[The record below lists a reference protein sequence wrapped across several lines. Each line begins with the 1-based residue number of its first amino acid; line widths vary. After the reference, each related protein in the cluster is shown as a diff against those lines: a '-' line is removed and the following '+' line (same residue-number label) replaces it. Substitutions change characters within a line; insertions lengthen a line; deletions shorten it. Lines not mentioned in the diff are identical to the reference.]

1 MKKQRSTIANLTL
14 ALEFARK
21 GKNRKAAKY
30 LLAATSTPDAAWPF
44 PTSSIEKRFR
54 LVQDQLQRIRAAV
67 DELQDDLSLLRSTV
81 RVRYFLAG
89 LDDFDLDETSDKEDA
104 LDDDFD
110 LSESEVG
117 DEYSIDDAGHGLTS
131 ADAEDILLDDAGED
145 EGAEADEVLAQPKS
159 KIARS
164 RGKKG

>member
-1 MKKQRSTIANLTL
+1 MKKQLYTAANLAL

-44 PTSSIEKRFR
+44 PTSSIEKRFH

-89 LDDFDLDETSDKEDA
+89 LDDYELDDEDGFQDE

-110 LSESEVG
+110 LSEFQVG
-117 DEYSIDDAGHGLTS
+117 DEYFIDDAGHGLTS
-131 ADAEDILLDDAGED
+131 ADADDTLGDAGEE
-145 EGAEADEVLAQPKS
+145 EGVEADEALAQPKT
-159 KIARS
+159 KTARS